1 MLEYNLKNTMKIIGK
16 VRNIIGLLFVMV
28 SSTVISAPLEYSKSL
43 SCSNLVYLDAVNG
56 AALKEY
62 PVETSRTVMQ
72 IHNRQYLCVVKNN
85 DANTWIMVRKVP
97 LLVKKNQ
104 IKCEELGLPK
114 GCTKIADFPTKW
126 KITKPKGTQCKLKS
140 RVNNT
145 GQLVVFTQ
153 GVCATGW
160 VKAEELRYFAD

>member
-1 MLEYNLKNTMKIIGK
+1 MLEYNLNNTMKIIGK

-43 SCSNLVYLDAVNG
+43 SCSNLVYLDVVNG

-62 PVETSRTVMQ
+62 PVETSRTIMQ
-72 IHNRQYLCVVKNN
+72 LHNRQYLCVVMNN
-85 DANTWIMVRKVP
+85 DANEWVMVRKVP
-97 LLVKKNQ
+97 LLVKENQ

-126 KITKPKGTQCKLKS
+126 KITKPKGTWCKLKS

>member
-43 SCSNLVYLDAVNG
+43 SCSNLVYLDVVNG

-62 PVETSRTVMQ
+62 PVETSRTIMQ

-97 LLVKKNQ
+97 LLVKK
-104 IKCEELGLPK
+104 
-114 GCTKIADFPTKW
+114 
-126 KITKPKGTQCKLKS
+126 KS
-140 RVNNT
+140 
-145 GQLVVFTQ
+145 
-153 GVCATGW
+153 
-160 VKAEELRYFAD
+160 D